1 MADGYSRSP
10 FLLKGAIVQF
20 AGLPIIPLPIPNI
33 ILFQYNP
40 DSIQRSLSSFAQ
52 PNDKEKPGETK
63 KTPRAFDQIHDPEE
77 TFNVTLFLDATD
89 ALETPDQFPHQVAV
103 ATGVAD
109 RLAALE
115 QLLYPEGDSRGLEL
129 LGSLSSAIGGKKIDL
144 SKMLSRGKVPVTLF
158 VWGTGTIVP
167 VRITSF
173 NVEETWWNFLLYPLR
188 AKVTLGM
195 KVVTSTELYADK
207 DRPIAG
213 KIAGACY
220 DFTRV
225 QKEILALLN
234 IANTVASVGDIAK
247 SIPA

>member
-40 DSIQRSLSSFAQ
+40 DSIQRSLTPFAPKTAEEKEAALKKDPKALDQ
-52 PNDKEKPGETK
+52 PFN
-63 KTPRAFDQIHDPEE
+63 PEE
-77 TFNVTLFLDATD
+77 SFNLTLFLDATD
-89 ALETPDQFPHQVAV
+89 ALETPDQFPHQIAV

-115 QLLYPEGDSRGLEL
+115 QLLYPEGASRGLEL
-129 LGSLSSAIGGKKIDL
+129 LGSLVGAIGGKKVDPTKQIV
-144 SKMLSRGKVPVTLF
+144 RTKVPITLF

-167 VRITSF
+167 VRLSTF

-188 AKVTLGM
+188 AKVTIGM
-195 KVVTSTELYADK
+195 KVVTSAELYADK

-234 IANTVASVGDIAK
+234 IANTVESVGAIAK
-247 SIPA
+247 SIPT

>member
-1 MADGYSRSP
+1 MASGYSRSP

-40 DSIQRSLSSFAQ
+40 DSISRSLKPFNYS
-52 PNDKEKPGETK
+52 DKQKEDMLKSDPK
-63 KTPRAFDQIHDPEE
+63 AFDQPFDPEE
-77 TFNVTLFLDATD
+77 NFNVTLFLDATD
-89 ALETPDQFPHQVAV
+89 ALETPDSFPHQIAV

-115 QLLYPEGDSRGLEL
+115 QLLYPEGSSRGLEL
-129 LGSLSSAIGGKKIDL
+129 LGSLVGAIGGKKVDPTKQVKRPKTPI
-144 SKMLSRGKVPVTLF
+144 TLF

-167 VRITSF
+167 VRLTSF
-173 NVEETWWNFLLYPLR
+173 NVEEQWWNFLLYPLR
-188 AKVTLGM
+188 AKVTIGM
-195 KVVTSTELYADK
+195 KVVTSAELYADK
-207 DRPIAG
+207 DRKISAT
-213 KIAGACY
+213 IAGACY

-234 IANTVASVGDIAK
+234 IANTIESVGAIAK
-247 SIPA
+247 SIPGV